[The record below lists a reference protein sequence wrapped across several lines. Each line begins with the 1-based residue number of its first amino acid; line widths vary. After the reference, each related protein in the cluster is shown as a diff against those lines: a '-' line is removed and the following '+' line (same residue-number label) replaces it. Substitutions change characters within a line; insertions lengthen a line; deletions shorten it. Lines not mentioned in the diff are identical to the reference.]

1 MMLHLL
7 SLRAGYESLEGGH
20 AFDPEGLVSSLTAV
34 VASIFGAHCGAVTVL
49 VPGHWGR
56 LRHWGVFGGAI
67 SVAGLVLHFA
77 GLPLNTDLYSL
88 SYLLL
93 STGVSMLALCLCYYM
108 VDCLPSLQAAS
119 LDLSPASRRDVTPL
133 LRPFHW

>member
-1 MMLHLL
+1 LAVPLL
-7 SLRAGYESLEGGH
+7 GYESLEGGH

-34 VASIFGAHCGAVTVL
+34 VAAIFGAHCGAVAVL
-49 VPGHWGR
+49 VPGHWER
-56 LRHWGVFGGAI
+56 LRHWAVLGFGI
-67 SVAGLVLHFA
+67 SVLGLVIHFA

-93 STGVSMLALCLCYYM
+93 STGVSMLVLCLCYYV
-108 VDCLPSLQAAS
+108 VDYLPSLQRNS
-119 LDLSPASRRDVTPL
+119 SGPSNKRDVHPL